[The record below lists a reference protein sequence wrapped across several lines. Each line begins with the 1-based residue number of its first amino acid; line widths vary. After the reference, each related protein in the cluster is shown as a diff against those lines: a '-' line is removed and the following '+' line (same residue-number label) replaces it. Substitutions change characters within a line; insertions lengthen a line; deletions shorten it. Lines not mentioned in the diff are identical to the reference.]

1 LKRKIKKSYKINYF
15 FMSSFRVEKINAL
28 LKKELNKI
36 FLKEFDFSPE
46 VFITITRV
54 ETSSN
59 LIESKVYISVIPKK
73 AKKEIFDFLNKEIY
87 HIQQKINK
95 VLRMRP
101 VPKIIFKEEKET
113 EKAGEV
119 ERILKEI
126 KDENLKKNKK

>member
-95 VLRMRP
+95 ALRMRP

>member
-95 VLRMRP
+95 ALRMRP

-113 EKAGEV
+113 ERAGEV

>member
-73 AKKEIFDFLNKEIY
+73 AKKEVFDFLNKEIY

-95 VLRMRP
+95 ALRMRP

-113 EKAGEV
+113 ERAGEV

>member
-1 LKRKIKKSYKINYF
+1 
-15 FMSSFRVEKINAL
+15 MSSFRVEKINAL

-73 AKKEIFDFLNKEIY
+73 AKKEVFDFLNKEIY

-95 VLRMRP
+95 ALRMRP

-113 EKAGEV
+113 ERAGEV

>member
-73 AKKEIFDFLNKEIY
+73 AKKEVFDFLNKEIY

-95 VLRMRP
+95 ALRMRP